1 MVSST
6 LALPRYSIIYV
17 NMKQGSALWV
27 KSSPKQCIGGK
38 KVSHSLTPLAPFC
51 CTPFCSAV
59 LRSTPLGGLFVSE
72 KVAMY

>member
-17 NMKQGSALWV
+17 NMKQVSALQV
-27 KSSPKQCIGGK
+27 KSSPKQRIGE
-38 KVSHSLTPLAPFC
+38 KVSHSLIPLAPFC
-51 CTPFCSAV
+51 CTPFCSAAF
-59 LRSTPLGGLFVSE
+59 RSTPLGGLFVSE

>member
-17 NMKQGSALWV
+17 NMKQGSALRV
-27 KSSPKQCIGGK
+27 KSSPKQRIGG

>member
-38 KVSHSLTPLAPFC
+38 RSVTHSPHLLH
-51 CTPFCSAV
+51 SAALHSAQ